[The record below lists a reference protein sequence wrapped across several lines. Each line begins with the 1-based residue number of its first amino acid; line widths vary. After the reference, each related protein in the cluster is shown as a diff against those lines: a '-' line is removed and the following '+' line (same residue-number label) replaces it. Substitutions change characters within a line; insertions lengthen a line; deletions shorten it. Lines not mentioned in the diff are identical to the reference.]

1 MTRTVHIVPHTHWD
15 REWYQPFQT
24 FRMQLVD
31 LVDELLDLL
40 ENDPAYAHFMLDGQM
55 AVIDDYLAIRPEQ
68 EDRLRRLAGA
78 GRITMGPW
86 YILMDEFLVSGE
98 TIVRNLEMGLARAT
112 AFGGA
117 MPVGYLPDM
126 FGHIA
131 QMPQILRRFGLTD
144 TVVWRGTPA
153 VVADQPSFEWVA
165 PDGSAVQARYLPRG
179 YGNGAYLP
187 GDAKE
192 LVTQID
198 LFVQEA
204 GTRAGGDG
212 EPLLWMHGTD
222 HLRPQPRLG
231 QLVAEANDLQD
242 RWELQVGSLADY
254 VAASRRT
261 DLTSWQGELRSGARS
276 NLLMGVASN
285 RTDVKQAAARVERGL
300 EHYAEPLSALF
311 LPADRWP
318 GTFLAEAWRQV
329 ILNSAHDSICACSA
343 DDVVDAVLHRFA
355 EAHQIARGLT
365 ERALLGASL
374 AVGALD
380 AASDTP
386 PTPVP
391 GLPSGA
397 AAPLAVNTSARTRSG
412 LSSFT
417 LPLTCSIEGAQVL
430 HESAAALP
438 METMPVREAIDF
450 VDVVVNN
457 LGDVWAI
464 DIETQDDGTI
474 WALLRVDGRRFG
486 LFDPTETR
494 ARFEALA
501 AADPEAMVHA
511 FYEGAAQRTVLAR
524 MADVPGF
531 GWRRWAP
538 GPLDVAPVTA
548 ADRHLSNGI
557 VDLIVADNGTF
568 SVNGHAGL
576 GRLVDGGDKGDTYN
590 WCPPAN
596 DVLVDEPLQ
605 VTVTTGETGPLRA
618 QLFIDATYRWPER
631 VQGEERLGGVDVT
644 VRTTL
649 ELHAGDDLVRVH
661 VAFDNTVRDHRLRAW
676 FPLPDPATS
685 SAAECAFAIV
695 ERGLEA
701 EGGPTE
707 PALATYPSRRFV
719 SAGGLTIAH
728 EGLLEYELVDVLPD
742 DTGTPRAATLAL
754 TLLRTTGL
762 LSQAPMS
769 TRPLPAGPIT
779 PLEGPQMLGP
789 VEARYAV
796 HLGDRDPYAV
806 TEDAFLPLLGVG
818 GIDLQQPGQASPDRG
833 HAAVHPPLLRHA
845 AVGPDG
851 SGSALTVDGAEV
863 SAVRRTGAGAL
874 EVRVFNPGSE
884 ATTVTVAGRRG
895 WLVDLRR
902 RPLEPFEETF
912 QLGAAA
918 IATVHLTD

>member
-40 ENDPAYAHFMLDGQM
+40 ETDPAYAHFMLDGQM
-55 AVIDDYLAIRPEQ
+55 AVIDDYLAIRPEN
-68 EDRLRRLAGA
+68 EARLRRLAGT

-131 QMPQILRRFGLTD
+131 QMPQILRQFGLTD
-144 TVVWRGTPA
+144 TVVWRGTPEA
-153 VVADQPSFEWVA
+153 VAQRPSFEWVA

-187 GDAKE
+187 TDAKE
-192 LVTQID
+192 LVEQID

-204 GTRAGGDG
+204 GSRAGGED

-231 QLVAEANDLQD
+231 RLVAEANDLQD
-242 RWELQVGSLADY
+242 RWHLRVGSLADY

-261 DLTSWQGELRSGARS
+261 DLASWQGELRSGARS

-300 EHYAEPLSALF
+300 ERYAEPLSALF
-311 LPADRWP
+311 LPAERWP
-318 GTFLAEAWRQV
+318 ATFLAEAWRQV

-343 DDVVDAVLHRFA
+343 DDVVDAVTHRFA
-355 EAHQIARGLT
+355 EADQIARGLT
-365 ERALLGASL
+365 ERALLGVSL

-386 PTPVP
+386 PAPLD
-391 GLPSGA
+391 GLPPGA

-412 LSSFT
+412 LIRFT
-417 LPLTCSIEGAQVL
+417 LPLACATEGTQVL
-430 HESAAALP
+430 GESLAALP
-438 METMPVREAIDF
+438 METMPVRDALDF
-450 VDVVVNN
+450 IDVVVNN

-464 DIETQDDGTI
+464 DLDVQDDGSI

-494 ARFEALA
+494 ARFAALA
-501 AADPEAMVHA
+501 ATDPDAMVSV
-511 FYEGAAQRTVLAR
+511 FYEGSAQRTVLAR
-524 MADVPGF
+524 VVEVPGF

-548 ADRHLSNGI
+548 EGRRLTNGI
-557 VDLIVADNGTF
+557 VEVLVADDATF
-568 SVNGHAGL
+568 AVNGHGGL

-590 WCPPAN
+590 WCPPAD
-596 DVLVDEPLQ
+596 DVVVDEP
-605 VTVTTGETGPLRA
+605 VHVAVSTGEAGPLRA

-631 VQGEERLGGVDVT
+631 VAIEERVGSVDVV

-649 ELHAGDDLVRVH
+649 ELHAGEDLVRVH

-676 FPLPDPATS
+676 FPLPDPTTS

-695 ERGLEA
+695 ERGLDA

-728 EGLLEYELVDVLPD
+728 EGLLEYELVDIRPD
-742 DTGTPRAATLAL
+742 AAGTPRAGALAL
-754 TLLRTTGL
+754 TLLRTSGL
-762 LSQAPMS
+762 LSQAPMQ
-769 TRPLPAGPIT
+769 TRPLPAGPLT
-779 PLEGPQMLGP
+779 PLEGPQMIGP

-806 TEDAFLPLLGVG
+806 TDDAYAPLLGVG
-818 GIDLQQPGQASPDRG
+818 GIDVHQPGQVSPDRG
-833 HAAVHPPLLRHA
+833 HATTRPALLRYA
-845 AVGPDG
+845 TTEPDG
-851 SGSALTVDGAEV
+851 SGRALTVSGAEV
-863 SAVRRTGAGAL
+863 SAVRRTAAGLL
-874 EVRVFNPGSE
+874 EVRVFNPRTE
-884 ATTVTVAGRRG
+884 ATTVTVRGRRG
-895 WLVDLRR
+895 WLVDLRG

-912 QLGAAA
+912 PLRAAA
-918 IATVHLTD
+918 IATVHLAD